1 MSSKKGFTDT
11 AEFFI
16 SGAEGHQ
23 EEKNTEK
30 SHENIELEKVEQEAG
45 KEKAPKNLK
54 KINGYVIDPKY
65 YKETKSQRVQI
76 LARPSTMQ
84 QIKKLAKKKKVSTN
98 ELINTI
104 LESYLESIKE

>member
-1 MSSKKGFTDT
+1 MSSKKGFTGT

-16 SGAEGHQ
+16 SGAEGQKAEKEVEKINENTKLEKAVQ
-23 EEKNTEK
+23 EE
-30 SHENIELEKVEQEAG
+30 A
-45 KEKAPKNLK
+45 KEEAPKNLK

-84 QIKKLAKKKKVSTN
+84 EIKKLAKKRKVSTN
-98 ELINTI
+98 EMINTI